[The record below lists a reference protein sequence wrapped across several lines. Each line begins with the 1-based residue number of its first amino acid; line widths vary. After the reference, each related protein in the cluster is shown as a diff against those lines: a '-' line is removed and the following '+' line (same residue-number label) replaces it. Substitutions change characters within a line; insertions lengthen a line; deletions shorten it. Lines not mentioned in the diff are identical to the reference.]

1 MPPDAHLPEA
11 RWRACLALEFERRGE
26 RSVLAS
32 RVHDGPLVVQKP
44 LHPEGP
50 QVCHA
55 IVVHPPAGIAGGDEL
70 VIRATARE
78 GAHAVITTPG
88 AAKWY
93 RSAGAWATS
102 RVTLAV
108 EEGAVAEWIPQETI
122 VFDGARADIAWE
134 AHLTGN
140 ARLIAWDI
148 VRLGRTASGERFA
161 SGEIRSATRILRDG
175 RLAWIERARIAP
187 DSAAAHSP
195 AALGDA
201 PVFGTMVCAA
211 PGVESI
217 DLAALRQASPSQG
230 EGALTRLPGLLL
242 ARYRGASTEAVRGYF
257 AALWSQLRPALAGR
271 VAVAPRIW
279 ST

>member
-1 MPPDAHLPEA
+1 MPPDAQLPDA
-11 RWRACLALEFERRGE
+11 RWRARLALEFERRGE

-32 RVHDGPLVVQKP
+32 RTHDGPLVVQKP
-44 LHPEGP
+44 LHPEDP
-50 QVCHA
+50 EVCHA
-55 IVVHPPAGIAGGDEL
+55 IVVHPPAGIVGGDEL
-70 VIRATARE
+70 EISATARE

-102 RVTLAV
+102 RVTLAI

-134 AHLTGN
+134 AHLTGS
-140 ARLIAWDI
+140 ARLFAWDI
-148 VRLGRTASGERFA
+148 VRLGRTASGERFT
-161 SGEIRSATRILRDG
+161 SGEIRSSTRILRDG
-175 RLAWIERARIAP
+175 RPEWIERARIAP
-187 DSAAAHSP
+187 GSAAAHSP
-195 AALGDA
+195 AALGGA

-211 PGVESI
+211 PGLEAV
-217 DLAALRQASPSQG
+217 DLAALRHAAASQG
-230 EGALTRLPGLLL
+230 EGALTRLPGLII

-257 AALWSQLRPALAGR
+257 ASLWSQLRPALAGR
-271 VAVAPRIW
+271 AAMAPRIW